1 MLEAVLFD
9 WGDTLFHFAY
19 EDDLLEAGWEAGL
32 AAMGRDGLPE
42 PAESA
47 AVFREHYLPLLVGL
61 DSLDELEYPG
71 VVREVLARFDVDPTE
86 EQVNA
91 FLVAEHEAWAP
102 ARQLG
107 LHTHSLLDSIRERGI
122 KVGLV
127 SNAFDPEWLLRE
139 DLERMGLAERLDVAV
154 FSSAVGKRKPHPL
167 IFQAALDA
175 LEVSAADTVFVGDRR
190 YPDVYGAQQARD
202 DDRPGVLVRRRH
214 GRARGGGR
222 LRRLHADGRSE
233 RRSAPHRRELS
244 ASRLHLLS
252 RHVKSC
258 GAFTVSPQS

>member
-19 EDDLLEAGWEAGL
+19 EDDLLESGWEAGL
-32 AAMGRDGLPE
+32 AAMGRDDLPPHGE
-42 PAESA
+42 TA

-61 DSLDELEYPG
+61 DTLDELEYPG

-86 EQVNA
+86 DEVHA

-175 LEVSAADTVFVGDRR
+175 LEVSAANTVFVGDRR
-190 YPDVYGAQQARD
+190 YPDVWGARELGMTTVQAYWF
-202 DDRPGVLVRRRH
+202 VRRH
-214 GRARGGGR
+214 GRARAWTPTTTR
-222 LRRLHADGRSE
+222 FTPMDVLSVVRRLTGES
-233 RRSAPHRRELS
+233 
-244 ASRLHLLS
+244 
-252 RHVKSC
+252 
-258 GAFTVSPQS
+258 

>member
-32 AAMGRDGLPE
+32 AAMGREDLPPSE
-42 PAESA
+42 ETA

-61 DSLDELEYPG
+61 DTLDELEYPG

-86 EQVNA
+86 EEVHA

-175 LEVSAADTVFVGDRR
+175 LEVSAANTVFVGDRR
-190 YPDVYGAQQARD
+190 YPDVWGARELGMTTVQAYWFVADTDER
-202 DDRPGVLVRRRH
+202 GVDADYDAFTPMDVLSVVRRLT
-214 GRARGGGR
+214 GE
-222 LRRLHADGRSE
+222 S
-233 RRSAPHRRELS
+233 
-244 ASRLHLLS
+244 
-252 RHVKSC
+252 
-258 GAFTVSPQS
+258 